1 MWMRGE
7 VWLRSLLRESVESE
21 EKGGVQDKAEASG
34 IGKKT
39 AILQET
45 EHRKV
50 TPVERMTL

>member
-1 MWMRGE
+1 MRGE